1 MRSVARIKLG
11 YYPLP
16 SPEGSRLRK
25 LLNFSPDRTSVLDPC
40 AGTGAALLQLTEQ
53 AHVERYAVELDADR
67 ARLCRENGIDT
78 LQANLFD
85 VHSRV
90 ESFSLLYLNPPYDS
104 EVASF
109 GNKRMEFLFLQRTVR
124 WLVNGGVLVMV
135 VPHGQ
140 LQDCVSLLAET
151 FTKFQVFRLT
161 DPESE
166 RFDQVALLAVR
177 SRVSGSHYEA
187 NRQRLIEAIWKHP
200 LPSLKETEIAYDV
213 PASAPAQLIHRGLPL
228 DELEDLVV
236 QSSAWNKTRPFLLPK
251 EESAVGRPITP
262 LHGGHVGLLC
272 TAGLLNGV
280 FGMEQDRHIARW
292 RTVKYV
298 TTFEEKVEGFT
309 EVHKRERFSNEL
321 ALVYTDGRT
330 LVLTDEKK
338 KEAKDA
344 ERTPEARAAR
354 VSA

>member
-16 SPEGSRLRK
+16 PAEGARLRQI
-25 LLNFSPDRTSVLDPC
+25 LNFPSEPASVLDPC
-40 AGTGAALLQLTEQ
+40 AGTGAALLQLTED
-53 AHVERYAVELDADR
+53 ANVARYAVELDAGR
-67 ARLCRENGIDT
+67 ARQLKEAGIST
-78 LQANLFD
+78 LHANLFD
-85 VHSRV
+85 VRARV

-124 WLVNGGVLVMV
+124 WLVHGGVLVMV

-140 LQDCVSLLAET
+140 LQQCVPLLAET
-151 FTKFQVFRLT
+151 FTRFQVLRLT
-161 DPESE
+161 DPESD
-166 RFDQVALLAVR
+166 RFDQVVLLAVR
-177 SRVSGSHYEA
+177 SRISAAAYEA
-187 NRQRLIEAIWKHP
+187 NRQKLIDAIWRNP
-200 LPSLKETEIAYDV
+200 LPLFAGNETLYDV
-213 PASAPAQLIHRGLPL
+213 PPSPPAEIIHRGLPL
-228 DELEDLVV
+228 DELEDLTIT
-236 QSSAWNKTRPFLLPK
+236 SAAWNKTRPFLLPK

-280 FGMEQDRHIARW
+280 FGSDQDRHIARW

-321 ALVYTDGRT
+321 ALVYADGRT

-338 KEAKDA
+338 KEKETKDA
-344 ERTPEARAAR
+344 ERTPAARAA
-354 VSA
+354 

>member
-16 SPEGSRLRK
+16 PAEGSRLRQ
-25 LLNFSPDRTSVLDPC
+25 LLSFPSEPSSVLDPC
-40 AGTGAALLQLTEQ
+40 AGTGAALVQLTEN
-53 AHVERYAVELDADR
+53 ASVARYAVELDTER
-67 ARLCRENGIDT
+67 ARMANDVGIQT
-78 LQANLFD
+78 IHANLFD

-109 GNKRMEFLFLQRTVR
+109 GNKRMELLFLQRTAR

-135 VPHGQ
+135 VQHER
-140 LQDCVSLLAET
+140 LQECVPLLSEM
-151 FTKFQVFRLT
+151 FTNFQVLRLT
-161 DPESE
+161 DPESD
-166 RFDQVALLAVR
+166 RFDQVVLLAVR
-177 SRVSGSHYEA
+177 SRISGAAYEA
-187 NRQRLIEAIWKHP
+187 NRQRLISTIWKNP
-200 LPSLKETEIAYDV
+200 LPTLVGNETPYDV
-213 PASAPAQLIHRGLPL
+213 PPSRPAEMEHRGLPL
-228 DELEDLVV
+228 DDIEDLVAK
-236 QSSAWNKTRPFLLPK
+236 SAAWNKTRPFLLPK

-280 FGMEQDRHIARW
+280 FGADQDRHIARW

-321 ALVYTDGRT
+321 ALVYADGRT

-338 KEAKDA
+338 KEKETKDA
-344 ERTPEARAAR
+344 ERTPAARAA
-354 VSA
+354 

>member
-16 SPEGSRLRK
+16 PSEGSRLRR
-25 LLNFSPDRTSVLDPC
+25 LLNFSHEPSSVLDPC
-40 AGTGAALLQLTEQ
+40 AGTGAALLQLT
-53 AHVERYAVELDADR
+53 ADANVSHYAVELDADR
-67 ARLCRENGIDT
+67 ARIANEAGIQT
-78 LQANLFD
+78 THANLFD
-85 VHSRV
+85 VHAKV

-109 GNKRMEFLFLQRTVR
+109 GNKRMELLFLQRTAR
-124 WLVNGGVLVMV
+124 WLIPGGVLAMV

-140 LQDCVSLLAET
+140 LQGCVPLLAET
-151 FTKFQVFRLT
+151 FTKFQVMRLT
-161 DPESE
+161 DPESD
-166 RFDQVALLAVR
+166 RFDQVVLLAVR
-177 SRVSGSHYEA
+177 ARVSGAAYES
-187 NRQRLIEAIWKHP
+187 NRQRVIEAIWKNP
-200 LPSLKETEIAYDV
+200 LPLLVGDETPYDV
-213 PASAPAQLIHRGLPL
+213 PPSPPAELVHRGLPL
-228 DELEDLVV
+228 DELEDLAAT
-236 QSSAWNKTRPFLLPK
+236 SGAWSKTRPFLLPK

-280 FGMEQDRHIARW
+280 FGVGQDRHRW

-298 TTFEEKVEGFT
+298 TTFEEKVDGFT

-338 KEAKDA
+338 KEGEAKDA
-344 ERTPEARAAR
+344 ERTPTARAA
-354 VSA
+354 

>member
-16 SPEGSRLRK
+16 SAEGSRLRP
-25 LLNFSPDRTSVLDPC
+25 LLNFSPEPTSVLDPC
-40 AGTGAALLQLTEQ
+40 AGTGAALLQLTDD
-53 AHVERYAVELDADR
+53 ANVSRYAVELDADR
-67 ARLCRENGIDT
+67 ARLASDAGIQT
-78 LQANLFD
+78 IHANLFD
-85 VHSRV
+85 VHAKV

-109 GNKRMEFLFLQRTVR
+109 GNKRMEFLFLQRTGR
-124 WLVNGGVLVMV
+124 WLVNGGILVMV

-140 LQDCVSLLAET
+140 LQECVPLLAEA
-151 FTKFQVFRLT
+151 FTRFQVLRLT
-161 DPESE
+161 DPESD
-166 RFDQVALLAVR
+166 RFDQVVLLAIR
-177 SRVSGSHYEA
+177 SRINAAAYEA
-187 NRQRLIEAIWKHP
+187 NRQKLIEAIWRNP
-200 LPSLKETEIAYDV
+200 LSLLAGNEVPYDV
-213 PASAPAQLIHRGLPL
+213 PPSPPTELVHRGLPL
-228 DELEDLVV
+228 DELEDLAIT
-236 QSSAWNKTRPFLLPK
+236 SSAWNKTRPFLLPK

-280 FGMEQDRHIARW
+280 FGSDQERHIARW

-298 TTFEEKVEGFT
+298 TTFEEKVDGFT

-321 ALVYTDGRT
+321 ALVYADGRT

-338 KEAKDA
+338 KEKETKDA
-344 ERTPEARAAR
+344 ERTPAARAA
-354 VSA
+354 